1 MRATE
6 RNFIPRNMHKLVTND
21 FSFGGT
27 QKNFFQVHTSRS
39 QQTSFLTCICL
50 FVFQEQVSD
59 VTEVTA
65 SFKSINVLVIR
76 SISLNGMK
84 SVRKVAEVA
93 VGEVQLNASLGEC
106 QRLDGS
112 LGGFRIIDLT
122 PEGSLYRTVC
132 TCGSLFA
139 GDTTTRESSFLWS
152 LPEDMQDGPNDQRA
166 FTFTLVIPPKG
177 GQSPRLVVDVP
188 LESDVDVSE
197 IARNIQINVR
207 VASAQYTHTHRF
219 LSELLLSAGD
229 YAVYAA
235 QFGETLRQAASNV
248 AMGLVSK
255 KRALAEGLDYL
266 SSSFVTTGG
275 QEEKSLGSRQESL
288 SFENDS
294 DAILDGCDFVDNIPL
309 SLKRRVYSCITVDSP
324 IVQVPKTSSSTEML
338 VAHLGKITVR
348 NTHLMEVVEEES
360 DTGHFTAVEHDI
372 DRLFVEIKEMS
383 LYCLTPDLKDSSRT
397 SSLSSP
403 ESFTGR
409 NVLNSPK
416 SHSTHILHKTA
427 FELMIDRRSE
437 EIGALGAPLNTQKPT
452 IHISG
457 KVASPLQLE
466 LSTHS
471 YHQLLDTIDNIGGGK
486 ETVPVPPPAGVHSSS
501 LASPASQSPSTL
513 SPR

>member
-1 MRATE
+1 M
-6 RNFIPRNMHKLVTND
+6 
-21 FSFGGT
+21 
-27 QKNFFQVHTSRS
+27 
-39 QQTSFLTCICL
+39 
-50 FVFQEQVSD
+50 
-59 VTEVTA
+59 
-65 SFKSINVLVIR
+65 
-76 SISLNGMK
+76 
-84 SVRKVAEVA
+84 RKVAEVA
-93 VGEVQLNASLGEC
+93 VGEGQLNASLGEC

-152 LPEDMQDGPNDQRA
+152 LPEDMQDGPNEQRA
-166 FTFTLVIPPKG
+166 FTFTLFIPPKS

-188 LESDVDVSE
+188 MESDVDVSE

-229 YAVYAA
+229 YAEYAA

-266 SSSFVTTGG
+266 SSSFVTSGG
-275 QEEKSLGSRQESL
+275 QEERSLGSRQESL

-309 SLKRRVYSCITVDSP
+309 SPKRRVYSCITVDSP
-324 IVQVPKTSSSTEML
+324 IVQVPKSSSSTEML

-360 DTGHFTAVEHDI
+360 DTGHLTAVEHDI

-383 LYCLTPDLKDSSRT
+383 LYCLTPGLKD
-397 SSLSSP
+397 
-403 ESFTGR
+403 SFTGR
-409 NVLNSPK
+409 NVPNSPK

>member
-6 RNFIPRNMHKLVTND
+6 RSFIPRNMHKLVTND

-27 QKNFFQVHTSRS
+27 QKIFLQVHTSRS

-294 DAILDGCDFVDNIPL
+294 DQILDGCDFVDNIPL

-360 DTGHFTAVEHDI
+360 DTGHLTAVEHDI

-383 LYCLTPDLKDSSRT
+383 LYCLTPGLKDSSRT
-397 SSLSSP
+397 SSFSSP

-409 NVLNSPK
+409 NVHNSPK

>member
-1 MRATE
+1 MRDTKK
-6 RNFIPRNMHKLVTND
+6 FVCKV
-21 FSFGGT
+21 
-27 QKNFFQVHTSRS
+27 VHTSRS
-39 QQTSFLTCICL
+39 PLTSFLTCICL
-50 FVFQEQVSD
+50 CVFQEQVSD
-59 VTEVTA
+59 VTEVRA

-76 SISLNGMK
+76 SVNVNGMK

-139 GDTTTRESSFLWS
+139 GDTTTREPSFLWS

-188 LESDVDVSE
+188 MESDVDVSE

-275 QEEKSLGSRQESL
+275 QEERSLGSRQESL
-288 SFENDS
+288 LFENDS
-294 DAILDGCDFVDNIPL
+294 DALREGCDFVDNISL
-309 SLKRRVYSCITVDSP
+309 SPKRRVYSCISVDSP
-324 IVQVPKTSSSTEML
+324 IVQVPKSSSSTEML
-338 VAHLGKITVR
+338 VAHLGNITVR

-360 DTGHFTAVEHDI
+360 DTGHLAAEEHDI

-397 SSLSSP
+397 SSFSSP

-409 NVLNSPK
+409 NALNSPK
-416 SHSTHILHKTA
+416 SYSTHILGKTA
-427 FELMIDRRSE
+427 FELMMDRRSE
-437 EIGALGAPLNTQKPT
+437 KIGSLGAPLNTQKPT